1 MIGISALLRRDLRLA
16 LRDGIGPWTVLGF
29 FVIAVAVF
37 PLGIGPEPQL
47 LARIAPG
54 IIWAMAL
61 LSALLSFDS
70 VFEADY
76 RDGSLDLL
84 LSGRTPTELLVLT
97 KALAHWLTTGVPL
110 VCLAPVLAVLLHLPA
125 EATLT
130 LVMSLLLGTPILS
143 LLGIVGAAISLGAR
157 HGTVLLAIM
166 VLPLAAPVL
175 IFGSGAVEM
184 TMTGLASDA
193 SLLILGGVS
202 LGAVVV
208 CPIAAAAALRQAVE

>member
-1 MIGISALLRRDLRLA
+1 
-16 LRDGIGPWTVLGF
+16 
-29 FVIAVAVF
+29 VAVF